1 MDKKSDM
8 MSQLMNGTKAAFI
21 MLDDGDSVDGGINGD
36 IMDVLRG
43 VGIFLHTL
51 ADQSDVDI
59 KILAAMLVA
68 EVLTAGEDVGASEM
82 LRGTVTKRVK
92 RFM

>member
-8 MSQLMNGTKAAFI
+8 MTQLMDGTKAAFI
-21 MLDDGDSVDGGINGD
+21 MLDDGDSVTGGINGD

-43 VGIFLHTL
+43 VGIFLHSL

-59 KILAAMLVA
+59 KILAAMVVT
-68 EVLTAGEDVGASEM
+68 EILTAGDDIKESEM
-82 LRGTVTKRVK
+82 VKGTVTKRVK
-92 RFM
+92 RFV